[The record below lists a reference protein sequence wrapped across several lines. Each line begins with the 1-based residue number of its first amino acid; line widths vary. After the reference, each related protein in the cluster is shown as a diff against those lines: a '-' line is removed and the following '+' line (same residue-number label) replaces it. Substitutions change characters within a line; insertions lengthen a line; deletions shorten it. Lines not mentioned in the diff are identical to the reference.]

1 MARKSRKNAQA
12 VAEVSTAE
20 MTVFNTAIYVRLSVE
35 NSGKDDDG
43 DSIENQIAICKSY
56 VEERPYLKLHGIFQD
71 NGAKGTNFDRPEFNR
86 LMDLLRAG
94 KINCIV
100 VKDLSRFGRYYIET
114 GNFLEKIFPFLGV
127 RFIAITDNFDSF
139 NTDGTEESLMIP
151 LKNMINELYAK
162 DISRK
167 IITSF
172 RARQERGE
180 FLPAFVPYG
189 YIKSKTEAYQL
200 EIDEEVADNVRLI
213 FRLKAE
219 GLTHGE
225 ICRQLNE
232 MGATTP
238 AMRKVQLG
246 LWKAEKYKRTVW
258 YGRTLI
264 DILKNPYYT
273 GCLPYG
279 RMPKSLYEGVK
290 VHRAPREE
298 WRIIP
303 NHHEAII
310 DQETFDKVQKMF
322 DDNSERYKQKLA
334 ESKDDRD
341 KIVNLFDRRIYCG
354 DCGKRMRF
362 VKRQVRN
369 GTRSNYYCC
378 AGFLDSGE
386 RTCTRHGMN
395 SIELEDAV
403 FAAIRQQLS
412 LATNIEAL
420 LAQLKGSSGERNLQ
434 EQFQSEINSISM
446 RLKKVATKREKLYES
461 YVEHILDEQE
471 YLFAKKEYDEE
482 YARISAQLEEARLR
496 KRHFDQAFQ
505 SENKWLKTIHLVQ
518 GAEEM
523 TPQLVKAVV
532 KAVRVYEN
540 KRIEVEF
547 NYEEQRQYLL
557 ELAEALADINDEGR
571 CG

>member
-1 MARKSRKNAQA
+1 
-12 VAEVSTAE
+12 
-20 MTVFNTAIYVRLSVE
+20 
-35 NSGKDDDG
+35 
-43 DSIENQIAICKSY
+43 
-56 VEERPYLKLHGIFQD
+56 
-71 NGAKGTNFDRPEFNR
+71 
-86 LMDLLRAG
+86 
-94 KINCIV
+94 
-100 VKDLSRFGRYYIET
+100 
-114 GNFLEKIFPFLGV
+114 
-127 RFIAITDNFDSF
+127 
-139 NTDGTEESLMIP
+139 
-151 LKNMINELYAK
+151 
-162 DISRK
+162 
-167 IITSF
+167 
-172 RARQERGE
+172 
-180 FLPAFVPYG
+180 
-189 YIKSKTEAYQL
+189 
-200 EIDEEVADNVRLI
+200 
-213 FRLKAE
+213 
-219 GLTHGE
+219 
-225 ICRQLNE
+225 

-322 DDNSERYKQKLA
+322 DENSELYKQKLA

-395 SIELEDAV
+395 SIELENAV

-434 EQFQSEINSISM
+434 EQFQTEINSISM

-482 YARISAQLEEARLR
+482 YARISAELEEARHK

-532 KAVRVYEN
+532 KAVRAYEN

-571 CG
+571 CS

>member
-1 MARKSRKNAQA
+1 
-12 VAEVSTAE
+12 
-20 MTVFNTAIYVRLSVE
+20 
-35 NSGKDDDG
+35 
-43 DSIENQIAICKSY
+43 
-56 VEERPYLKLHGIFQD
+56 
-71 NGAKGTNFDRPEFNR
+71 
-86 LMDLLRAG
+86 
-94 KINCIV
+94 
-100 VKDLSRFGRYYIET
+100 
-114 GNFLEKIFPFLGV
+114 
-127 RFIAITDNFDSF
+127 
-139 NTDGTEESLMIP
+139 MIP

-303 NHHEAII
+303 NHHEA
-310 DQETFDKVQKMF
+310 
-322 DDNSERYKQKLA
+322 
-334 ESKDDRD
+334 
-341 KIVNLFDRRIYCG
+341 
-354 DCGKRMRF
+354 
-362 VKRQVRN
+362 
-369 GTRSNYYCC
+369 
-378 AGFLDSGE
+378 SG
-386 RTCTRHGMN
+386 
-395 SIELEDAV
+395 
-403 FAAIRQQLS
+403 
-412 LATNIEAL
+412 
-420 LAQLKGSSGERNLQ
+420 
-434 EQFQSEINSISM
+434 
-446 RLKKVATKREKLYES
+446 
-461 YVEHILDEQE
+461 
-471 YLFAKKEYDEE
+471 
-482 YARISAQLEEARLR
+482 
-496 KRHFDQAFQ
+496 
-505 SENKWLKTIHLVQ
+505 
-518 GAEEM
+518 
-523 TPQLVKAVV
+523 
-532 KAVRVYEN
+532 
-540 KRIEVEF
+540 
-547 NYEEQRQYLL
+547 
-557 ELAEALADINDEGR
+557 
-571 CG
+571 

>member
-20 MTVFNTAIYVRLSVE
+20 MTVFNTAVYVRLSVE

-43 DSIENQIAICKSY
+43 DSIENQIAICKAY
-56 VEERPYLKLHGIFQD
+56 VEERPFLKLYGIFQD

-86 LMDLLRAG
+86 LMDLIRAG

-100 VKDLSRFGRYYIET
+100 VKDLSRFGRDYIET
-114 GNFLEKIFPFLGV
+114 GNYLESVFPFLGV
-127 RFIAITDNFDSF
+127 RFISITDNFDSF

-189 YIKSKTEAYQL
+189 YVKSKTEAYQL
-200 EIDEEVADNVRLI
+200 EIDQEVADNVRLI
-213 FRLKAE
+213 FKWKVE

-225 ICRQLNE
+225 ICRRLNE

-246 LWKAEKYKRTVW
+246 IWKAEKYKHTVW
-258 YGRTLI
+258 YGRSLV

-273 GCLPYG
+273 GCLVYG
-279 RMPKSLYEGVK
+279 RIPKSLYEGVK
-290 VHRAPREE
+290 MHRAPREA
-298 WRIIP
+298 WRMIP
-303 NHHEAII
+303 NHHEAIV
-310 DQETFDKVQKMF
+310 DQETFDKVQQIF
-322 DDNSERYKQKLA
+322 AENSELYRKKLE
-334 ESKDDRD
+334 ESKEDRD
-341 KIVNLFDRRIYCG
+341 KIVNLFHQRIYCG

-362 VKRQVRN
+362 VKRQVRQ

-386 RTCTRHGMN
+386 RTCTRHGIN
-395 SIELEDAV
+395 SEELENAV
-403 FAAIRQQLS
+403 FATIRQQLS
-412 LATNIEAL
+412 LATNIETL
-420 LAQLKGSSGERNLQ
+420 LAQLKGSCGERNLQ
-434 EQFQSEINSISM
+434 EQYQGEINSISM
-446 RLKKVATKREKLYES
+446 KLKKVATKREKLYES

-482 YARISAQLEEARLR
+482 YARISSQLEEARL
-496 KRHFDQAFQ
+496 KKTHFTQAFQ
-505 SENKWLKTIHLVQ
+505 SENKWLKSIHLVQ
-518 GAEEM
+518 GAEAL
-523 TPQLVKAVV
+523 TPELVKAVV
-532 KAVRVYEN
+532 KEVRVYEN
-540 KRIEVEF
+540 RRIEVVF

-557 ELAEALADINDEGR
+557 DLAEALSENNNERG
-571 CG
+571 CV

>member
-1 MARKSRKNAQA
+1 M
-12 VAEVSTAE
+12 
-20 MTVFNTAIYVRLSVE
+20 
-35 NSGKDDDG
+35 
-43 DSIENQIAICKSY
+43 
-56 VEERPYLKLHGIFQD
+56 
-71 NGAKGTNFDRPEFNR
+71 
-86 LMDLLRAG
+86 
-94 KINCIV
+94 
-100 VKDLSRFGRYYIET
+100 
-114 GNFLEKIFPFLGV
+114 

-322 DDNSERYKQKLA
+322 DENSELYKQKLA

-434 EQFQSEINSISM
+434 EQFQTEINSISM
-446 RLKKVATKREKLYES
+446 RLKKAATKREKLYES

-482 YARISAQLEEARLR
+482 YARISAELEEARLK

-557 ELAEALADINDEGR
+557 ELAKALADINDEGR
-571 CG
+571 CS